1 MEIWVVRPFQCGRG
15 PVRASLKQRR
25 IDYLKTILQST
36 FLFLLGVAICF
47 LITEVGKR
55 KIEEKNNKFFR
66 KFRFLIGTIGRLRPY
81 YITACNPIWMNIR
94 CTERVTTANGQLD
107 IPQ

>member
-55 KIEEKNNKFFR
+55 KIEEKKQQILSKISIFNRNYWSIKT
-66 KFRFLIGTIGRLRPY
+66 LLY
-81 YITACNPIWMNIR
+81 NC
-94 CTERVTTANGQLD
+94 L
-107 IPQ
+107 